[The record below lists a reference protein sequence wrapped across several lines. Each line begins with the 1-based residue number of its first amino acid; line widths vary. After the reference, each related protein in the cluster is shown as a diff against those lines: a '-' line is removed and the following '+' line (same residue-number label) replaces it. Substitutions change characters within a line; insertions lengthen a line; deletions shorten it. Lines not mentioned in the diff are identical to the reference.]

1 MKLENSIRFE
11 DSLLNTME
19 NTRKPSTEKNK
30 IRKNEL
36 FNAAAL
42 PLLFTVILW
51 LIEIGAEISGVRMI
65 KFGIHPHT
73 IEGLIGILTAPLI
86 HADID
91 HLLSNTAPLLIVGT
105 GMIYFYK
112 ELAYKV
118 FILVWLMSG
127 SWVWLFA
134 REEYHIG
141 ASGLIYGFV
150 FFLFF
155 SGVFRKDTRLLSV
168 SLLVTFLYGSLVWG
182 ILPVNQY
189 ISWEGHL
196 FGSLAGILC
205 AFYYRA
211 EGPIKPKPQWLI
223 DEEAGEILV
232 DVEEDIDQKKLS
244 STDNQLYTIH
254 YDYIE
259 NKISN
264 PSINDFDKN
273 VKESDEKDV
282 NKNANDVTL

>member
-1 MKLENSIRFE
+1 MLNKSKKFENSIRFE

-19 NTRKPSTEKNK
+19 NTIKSSTEKNK

-36 FNAAAL
+36 INAAAL
-42 PLLFTVILW
+42 PVLFTIILW
-51 LIEIGAEISGVRMI
+51 VIEIGAEISGLRMI

-73 IEGLIGILTAPLI
+73 AEGLLGILTAPLI

-155 SGVFRKDTRLLSV
+155 SGVFRKDTRLLAV

-232 DVEEDIDQKKLS
+232 ELEEDIDRKQLTA
-244 STDNQLYTIH
+244 TDNEQYIIK
-254 YDYIE
+254 YDYVE
-259 NKISN
+259 KKNSEQSKN
-264 PSINDFDKN
+264 NLDKN
-273 VKESDEKDV
+273 IKEDDE
-282 NKNANDVTL
+282 NI

>member
-1 MKLENSIRFE
+1 
-11 DSLLNTME
+11 ME
-19 NTRKPSTEKNK
+19 NTRKLTREKNK

-36 FNAAAL
+36 INAAAL
-42 PLLFTVILW
+42 PILFTIILW
-51 LIEIGAEISGVRMI
+51 VIEIGAEMSGVRMI
-65 KFGIHPHT
+65 KLGIHPHSV
-73 IEGLIGILTAPLI
+73 EGLLGILTAPLI

-91 HLLSNTAPLLIVGT
+91 HLLSNTAPLLLVGT

-155 SGVFRKDTRLLSV
+155 SGIFRKDTRLLAV

-182 ILPVNQY
+182 ILPINQY

-232 DVEEDIDQKKLS
+232 ELEEDIDGNKIT
-244 STDNQLYTIH
+244 STGSQQYFIH
-254 YDYIE
+254 YEYVE
-259 NKISN
+259 NKNTELS
-264 PSINDFDKN
+264 KN
-273 VKESDEKDV
+273 NLDEKTEEQNKKDV
-282 NKNANDVTL
+282 NKNANDVTP